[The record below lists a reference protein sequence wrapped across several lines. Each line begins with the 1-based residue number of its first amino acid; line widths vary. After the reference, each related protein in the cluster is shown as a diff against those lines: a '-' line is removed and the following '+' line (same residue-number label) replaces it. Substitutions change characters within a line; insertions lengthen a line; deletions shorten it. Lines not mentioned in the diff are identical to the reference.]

1 MNQSSNPRKTRNQ
14 QIYYAAMQTA
24 SKQLSC
30 SLSKDLRKKY
40 GKRSAR
46 IVEGDTAKI
55 VRGEFTGVDGKV
67 TKISI
72 ADRGVNIEGVKKEK
86 LKGEKFDV
94 YVHTTNIILTALNSS
109 DKWRI
114 NKLEGKKATAARAD
128 ENQKTKTAQEK
139 VKKKDAEKSKIKK
152 GDSEE

>member
-1 MNQSSNPRKTRNQ
+1 MNPRKMRNK
-14 QIYYAAMQTA
+14 QIYYATMQNA

-30 SLSKDLRKKY
+30 ALSKDLRKKY

-46 IVEGDTAKI
+46 IIEGDTASI
-55 VRGEFTGVDGKV
+55 VRGEFAGVDGKV

-72 ADRGVNIEGVKKEK
+72 AERGVNIEGVKKEK

-94 YVHTTNIILTALNSS
+94 YVHTTNIVISGLNSD

-114 NKLEGKKATAARAD
+114 NKLEGKKATAPRA
-128 ENQKTKTAQEK
+128 EETQKTETKEE
-139 VKKKDAEKSKIKK
+139 KKDTKKVTKSKTKK
-152 GDSEE
+152 GESEE

>member
-1 MNQSSNPRKTRNQ
+1 MNPRKMRNK
-14 QIYYAAMQTA
+14 QIYYATMQNA

-30 SLSKDLRKKY
+30 ALSKDLRKKY

-46 IVEGDTAKI
+46 IIEGDTASI
-55 VRGEFTGVDGKV
+55 VRGEFAGVDGKV

-94 YVHTTNIILTALNSS
+94 YVHTTNIVISGLNSD

-114 NKLEGKKATAARAD
+114 NKLEGKKATAPRA
-128 ENQKTKTAQEK
+128 EETQKTETKEE
-139 VKKKDAEKSKIKK
+139 KKDTKKVTKSKTKK
-152 GDSEE
+152 GESEEKW